1 MLLGIRRHGTR
12 KLLGPKW
19 LQLIVCASLF
29 LLSGSSFLCVCVC
42 VCVLAISWASL
53 RVYGGSQARGRIGA
67 IAASLPQSHSDV
79 GLEPRLQ
86 FTPQLM
92 ATPDS

>member
-1 MLLGIRRHGTR
+1 MCIFVFVV
-12 KLLGPKW
+12 W
-19 LQLIVCASLF
+19 VLIFV
-29 LLSGSSFLCVCVC
+29 CVCVC

-53 RVYGGSQARGRIGA
+53 KVYGGSQARGRIGA